1 MIQDLQKHN
10 FSYTNFILSGFPGF
24 LEKRQLLFVPFS
36 LLFILAV
43 VANSVIIHTIRTAN
57 TLQSPM
63 YILICTIAVVDLSIP
78 MTFAPKML
86 LGFLFDWNEISL
98 VGCLVQMFFVHLTS
112 SFQSTVLL
120 VMALDR
126 YVAICNPLRYNDY
139 INNSTLMKMFVA
151 VVIRNSIFIIIFTVA
166 AGYLTF
172 CMSNVIEN
180 CYCDHMSLVSLA
192 CENTL
197 KNNIMGL
204 VAIIF
209 LTVVDLLF
217 IFFSYINIFHAVFRT
232 ASGKARQKAIHTCST
247 HLIVILMSYLLA
259 LCSFLAY
266 RVKNSISTDAHILVN
281 VLYLILPSCFNPVIY
296 GVRTKEIRE
305 LILQKIKGGK
315 MSSVSTIAQ
324 EVTTEKK

>member
-1 MIQDLQKHN
+1 MQDIQKHN
-10 FSYTNFILSGFPGF
+10 FSYNIFIFSGFPGF
-24 LEKRQLLFVPFS
+24 LEKRQLLFILFS
-36 LLFILAV
+36 LLFIWAV
-43 VANSVIIHTIRTAN
+43 GANSVIIHTIRTEH

-63 YILICTIAVVDLSIP
+63 YILIGTIAVIDLVIP

-98 VGCLVQMFFVHLTS
+98 VGCLVQMCFVHLTT

-120 VMALDR
+120 EMALDR

-204 VAIIF
+204 VAIFFI
-209 LTVVDLLF
+209 TVVDLLF
-217 IFFSYINIFHAVFRT
+217 ICFSYFKIFHAVLK
-232 ASGKARQKAIHTCST
+232 AISGKAREKAIHTCST
-247 HLIVILMSYLLA
+247 HLIVIIVGYLLT
-259 LCSFLAY
+259 LCSYLAY

-281 VLYLILPSCFNPVIY
+281 VLCGILLSCFNPVIY
-296 GVRTKEIRE
+296 GVRTKEIRK
-305 LILQKIKGGK
+305 LIVWKMKGGK
-315 MSSVSTIAQ
+315 ISSVSLTAQ
-324 EVTTEKK
+324 EITTEK